1 LSNHLKIPLIDCG
14 CHSFCGI
21 SLPRERCGRK
31 AGDLGLNC
39 HEYLAGRISTSGVEM
54 GSAGTGRSFVDKCDE
69 FFFGA
74 DEHRPMR
81 LRRLVLTAAVGVF
94 LCLLLASCGGFFIKP
109 SISSIFIQP
118 SAATVGVGQQV
129 SLAAYATY
137 SDGTQNQ
144 ISGGSVGWTSS
155 APNIAT
161 ITSPGGQATG
171 VAIGTATMTA
181 SSQGISGTGT
191 VNVTLANITSLVI
204 NTTQGSTQR
213 QTIAT
218 INGTTGTL
226 PFYAY
231 ANGSAQNDVTQ
242 SVTWSSSNGS
252 VAQISSGGSSGNGIA
267 TAQGAGTT
275 NITATILNTTTQQ
288 LVSSQTIVL
297 TVTQ

>member
-1 LSNHLKIPLIDCG
+1 
-14 CHSFCGI
+14 
-21 SLPRERCGRK
+21 
-31 AGDLGLNC
+31 
-39 HEYLAGRISTSGVEM
+39 M
-54 GSAGTGRSFVDKCDE
+54 GSAGTGGPFIDNGDASSS
-69 FFFGA
+69 GA
-74 DEHRPMR
+74 DELRVKEFR
-81 LRRLVLTAAVGVF
+81 RRLVLVAAASVV

-155 APNIAT
+155 APDIAT
-161 ITSPGGQATG
+161 ITSPGGLATG

-191 VNVTLANITSLVI
+191 VNVTLSNITTLVI
-204 NTTQGSTQR
+204 TTNQGSTQN
-213 QTIAT
+213 QTTAT
-218 INGTTGTL
+218 INGVPGTL

-242 SVTWSSSNGS
+242 SVTWTSSNTQ
-252 VAQISSGGSSGNGIA
+252 VATISSGSSSGNGVA
-267 TAQGAGTT
+267 TSVAAGTT
-275 NITATILNTTTQQ
+275 NITATIKNTTTQQ
-288 LVSSQTIVL
+288 VVSSQTIVL

>member
-1 LSNHLKIPLIDCG
+1 MD
-14 CHSFCGI
+14 
-21 SLPRERCGRK
+21 
-31 AGDLGLNC
+31 
-39 HEYLAGRISTSGVEM
+39 
-54 GSAGTGRSFVDKCDE
+54 SAETGRSFVDNGGN
-69 FFFGA
+69 FSSGP

-81 LRRLVLTAAVGVF
+81 FRRRRVLTAVVSLA
-94 LCLLLASCGGFFIKP
+94 LSPLLASCGGFFIKP

-129 SLAAYATY
+129 SLAAFATY

-144 ISGGSVGWTSS
+144 ISGNSVGWTSS
-155 APNIAT
+155 APAIAT
-161 ITSPGGQATG
+161 ITSPGGQVTG
-171 VAIGTATMTA
+171 VSIGTATMTA
-181 SSQGISGTGT
+181 SSQGITGTAT
-191 VNVTLANITSLVI
+191 VNVTLSNITSLVI

-226 PFYAY
+226 QFYAY

-242 SVTWSSSNGS
+242 SVTWTSSNTQ
-252 VAQISSGGSSGNGIA
+252 VATISSGGTSGNGL
-267 TAQGAGTT
+267 AQAVAAGTT
-275 NITATILNTTTQQ
+275 NITATITNTTTGQ

>member
-1 LSNHLKIPLIDCG
+1 
-14 CHSFCGI
+14 
-21 SLPRERCGRK
+21 
-31 AGDLGLNC
+31 
-39 HEYLAGRISTSGVEM
+39 M
-54 GSAGTGRSFVDKCDE
+54 GSAGTGSSFVDNCGE
-69 FFFGA
+69 FSSSA
-74 DEHRPMR
+74 EEHRLR
-81 LRRLVLTAAVGVF
+81 RFRRRLVLVAAVS
-94 LCLLLASCGGFFIKP
+94 LLLCPFLTSCGGFFIKP

-118 SAATVGVGQQV
+118 SSATVGVGQQV
-129 SLAAYATY
+129 SLAAFATY

-144 ISGGSVGWTSS
+144 ISGSSVGWSSS
-155 APNIAT
+155 APNIAS

-191 VNVTLANITSLVI
+191 VNVTLSNITSLVI
-204 NTTQGSTQR
+204 NTTQGSTQN

-226 PFYAY
+226 QFFAY

-242 SVTWSSSNGS
+242 SVTWTSSNTM
-252 VAQISSGGSSGNGIA
+252 VATISSGGTSGNGLA
-267 TAQGAGTT
+267 TAVAAGTT
-275 NITATILNTTTQQ
+275 NITATTTNTTTGQ

>member
-1 LSNHLKIPLIDCG
+1 
-14 CHSFCGI
+14 
-21 SLPRERCGRK
+21 
-31 AGDLGLNC
+31 
-39 HEYLAGRISTSGVEM
+39 M
-54 GSAGTGRSFVDKCDE
+54 GSAETGSSLVGSRSE
-69 FFFGA
+69 FLAGA
-74 DEHRPMR
+74 AANRPTR
-81 LRRLVLTAAVGVF
+81 LRRRLALTAAISSL
-94 LCLLLASCGGFFIKP
+94 LCLSLASCGGFFIKP

-129 SLAAYATY
+129 SLAAFATY

-144 ISGGSVGWTSS
+144 ISGSSVGWTSS
-155 APNIAT
+155 APDIAT
-161 ITSPGGQATG
+161 ISSPGGQVTG

-191 VNVTLANITSLVI
+191 INVTLSNITSLVI

-218 INGTTGTL
+218 INGTNGTL

-242 SVTWSSSNGS
+242 SVTWTSSNTA
-252 VAQISSGGSSGNGIA
+252 VATIVSGATSGNGV
-267 TAQGAGTT
+267 AQALTAGTT
-275 NITATILNTTTQQ
+275 NITATITNTTTGQ
-288 LVSSQTIVL
+288 LVSSQTIAL